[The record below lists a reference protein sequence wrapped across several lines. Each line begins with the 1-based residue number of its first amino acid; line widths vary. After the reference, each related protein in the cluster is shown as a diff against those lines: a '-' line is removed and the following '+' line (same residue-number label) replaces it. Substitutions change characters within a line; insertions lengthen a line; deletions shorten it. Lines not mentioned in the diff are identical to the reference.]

1 MEKTVSDVQT
11 VLDEVA
17 LKVVML
23 EADDIPALGMLLSD
37 LDRLDAS
44 VAASDL
50 PEAAGQL
57 LSGVRI
63 FTERLILGEVADTGP
78 LENGITLLQEMD
90 RASSR
95 GLDWDKDLSS
105 FFIELRGS
113 LPSDQPQ
120 PAATVSRESV
130 LSADAESKVACGE
143 RIFKDQDLEILA
155 DFVVESLESLENIEV
170 RLIDLEED
178 PADVKILNDIFR
190 PFHTIKGVAG
200 FLDLFEI
207 NRLAHSTENLLD
219 NARAGKTGLSQEF
232 IDLILSSVDT
242 LRALIG
248 CVRSCLSNG
257 GSMEACD
264 VDIQPLMERME
275 QYKESPVSG
284 RLGEILVKRGFVDE
298 QAVEEGLKKQKIQ
311 GKPLGEIL
319 ISEKKVTPKDVVSAL
334 RDQKRG
340 RQNGNGK
347 GATLQVK
354 VDTAKLDN
362 LVDLT
367 GELVIAQAMLRQQAL
382 NQARDFSQNMGRLGQ
397 IVSDIQRLAM
407 GMRMVQIGNT
417 FQKMHRLVR
426 ELSRAGGKLVALE
439 MSGQDTEID
448 RNVVETLYEP
458 MVHMIRNAV
467 DHGLERPEE
476 RRAAGKPEKGTIL
489 LKAYHKGGSIV
500 LEMSDDGRGL
510 DAEKIYA
517 KGVERGIIAADA
529 HLTKQEIFELIFHPG
544 FSTAAAI
551 TDVSGRGVGMDVVKR
566 VLETLRGR
574 LDIHSEPKKGT
585 TFVMALPLTMAII
598 DGMLVRVGRER
609 YIIPTIAILESFR
622 PAKKDIFTVA
632 SHGEMVMVRGSLV
645 PLIRLGQVC
654 GVTEDRTQP
663 WEALVVVVENK
674 ERRRALLL
682 DELLSKE
689 EFVIKSMGETFCRL
703 GFLAGAAILGDGCVG
718 LILDMAGLF
727 DMTETLEP
735 AGVKG
740 RNSEMMTEGQE
751 EGR

>member
-1 MEKTVSDVQT
+1 MEKTASGIQA

-23 EADDIPALGMLLSD
+23 EADDIPGLGILLSD
-37 LDRLDAS
+37 LDRLGS
-44 VAASDL
+44 SLAASDL
-50 PEAAGQL
+50 PESAGQL
-57 LSGVRI
+57 LSSVRI
-63 FTERLILGEVADTGP
+63 FTERLILGEVSDTVP
-78 LENGITLLQEMD
+78 LENSITLLQEMD
-90 RASSR
+90 RASTR
-95 GLDWDKDLSS
+95 GISWDGDISS
-105 FFIELRGS
+105 LVNELKGT

-120 PAATVSRESV
+120 AEETCNKKAS
-130 LSADAESKVACGE
+130 LSADTESGGFDGD
-143 RIFKDQDLEILA
+143 RSYKDQDLEILA

-178 PADVKILNDIFR
+178 PGDVKILNDIFR
-190 PFHTIKGVAG
+190 PFHTIKGVSG

-219 NARAGKTGLSQEF
+219 SAREGKLGLSQEF

-242 LRALIG
+242 LRELIG
-248 CVRSCLSNG
+248 CVRGSLSEG
-257 GSMEACD
+257 GRMKGCG
-264 VDIQPLMERME
+264 VDIHPLMERMD
-275 QYKESPVSG
+275 QYKDSPVSG
-284 RLGEILVKRGFVDE
+284 RLGEILVKRGLVDE
-298 QAVEEGLKKQKIQ
+298 QAIEDGLKKQEAY

-319 ISEKKVTPKDVVSAL
+319 ISEKKVSPKDVVSAL

-347 GATLQVK
+347 GAALQVK

-382 NQARDFSQNMGRLGQ
+382 DKARDFSQNMGRLGQ

-426 ELSRAGGKLVALE
+426 ELAKAGGKQVVLE

-467 DHGLERPEE
+467 DHGLETPEE
-476 RRAAGKPEKGTIL
+476 RLASGKPERGTIF

-500 LEMSDDGRGL
+500 IEMSDDGRGL
-510 DAEKIYA
+510 DAERILA
-517 KGVERGIIAADA
+517 KGVERGIVSPDA
-529 HLTKQEIFELIFHPG
+529 HPTKQEIFELIFHPG

-585 TFVMALPLTMAII
+585 TFVLALPLTMAII

-609 YIIPTIAILESFR
+609 YIIPAIAILESFR
-622 PAKKDIFTVA
+622 PAKKDVFTVA
-632 SHGEMVMVRGSLV
+632 NHGEMVMVRGSLV
-645 PLIRLGQVC
+645 PLIRLGQICDVP
-654 GVTEDRTQP
+654 EDRTQP

-689 EFVIKSMGETFCRL
+689 EFVIKSMGETFCKL

-727 DMTETLEP
+727 DMTENLVPTEM
-735 AGVKG
+735 KS
-740 RNSEMMTEGQE
+740 RNSEMITEGQE